1 MKTSKL
7 IILWMGI
14 ALSLASPVVSA
25 GIGVV
30 FNNPFLVAIQSG
42 NNLYGYYDSENER
55 FSCVFFF
62 YGKSNSP
69 MLISSNHSSIEIDTF
84 GFGLDPK
91 SYAYQGRSKYSD
103 IPGTLFSD
111 SNGWVI
117 KTDSPPD
124 ACNGIG
130 ADFSKSPSDANFSR
144 YYIVEKLNALEIGVV
159 VRKTLVREKIG
170 SNRSKAML
178 VGGDAVLV
186 ISRKGSNSYIRF
198 IDSKLASLDRDPVVT
213 GWVRSADIANP
224 FPRPM
229 NHD

>member
-1 MKTSKL
+1 M
-7 IILWMGI
+7 ILRMNGFHVCFSFMEK
-14 ALSLASPVVSA
+14 ATHRCQSLR
-25 GIGVV
+25 ITHQ
-30 FNNPFLVAIQSG
+30 L
-42 NNLYGYYDSENER
+42 
-55 FSCVFFF
+55 
-62 YGKSNSP
+62 
-69 MLISSNHSSIEIDTF
+69 MIDTF

-159 VRKTLVREKIG
+159 VRK
-170 SNRSKAML
+170 
-178 VGGDAVLV
+178 
-186 ISRKGSNSYIRF
+186 
-198 IDSKLASLDRDPVVT
+198 
-213 GWVRSADIANP
+213 
-224 FPRPM
+224 
-229 NHD
+229 H